1 MEEKVIPDR
10 DERKCKETDEIH
22 EILKAID
29 KDWNNEGLTDHYR
42 LGRYVKNST
51 KPRPT
56 KIIFDN
62 NERMF
67 NFLIKAKNL
76 KDSEKFT
83 HIRAHK
89 SLNKEDLE
97 TIKGELKVAERRNNE
112 RSEEEK
118 NEFFWAIRGLT
129 AKKIPIRQNSATER
143 ATSSP

>member
-1 MEEKVIPDR
+1 MARV
-10 DERKCKETDEIH
+10 DERKCKETEENH

-29 KDWNNEGLTDHYR
+29 KDWSNEGLTDHYR

-118 NEFFWAIRGLT
+118 NESFWAIRGLT
-129 AKKIPIRQNSATER
+129 AKKIPIRQNSETER